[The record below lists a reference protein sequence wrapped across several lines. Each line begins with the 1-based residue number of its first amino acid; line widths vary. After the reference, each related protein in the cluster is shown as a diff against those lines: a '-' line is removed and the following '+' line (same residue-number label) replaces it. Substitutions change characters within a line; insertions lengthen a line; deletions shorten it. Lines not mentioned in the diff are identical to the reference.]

1 MSLSPSLILVL
12 AMLAFGKLLSATRRL
27 PENTPEVLNALVIWL
42 LLPALV
48 IRAVSGLEFR
58 AELAVLVL
66 TPWLLAAVTLGLV
79 LGLGRLLAWPRPLVG
94 CLLLCVG
101 LGNTAFIGYPLIEA
115 ALGPAALPY
124 AVVYDQLGSF
134 LLLSTYGVAVVAWY
148 GGGERPG
155 LARMLG
161 KILRFPSFPA
171 LLFGLLPI
179 SHPEWF
185 DQLVSTLADLLV
197 PLAIFAVGF
206 QLRLVPAR
214 GTAVP
219 VTLGL
224 TLKMLL
230 MPAIALFVTRTAG
243 AEPMLAAVN
252 TLQSAMPTMIPAGAL
267 AINARLAPEVAAA
280 LVGYGVLIAVF
291 WVPLLGKFFS

>member
-12 AMLAFGKLLSATRRL
+12 AMLAFGKLLAYTRRL

-48 IRAVSGLEFR
+48 IRAVAGLEFR
-58 AELAVLVL
+58 SELAVLVL
-66 TPWLLAAVTLGLV
+66 TPWLLAAVTVGVV
-79 LGLGRLLAWPRPLVG
+79 LGLGRVLAWPRPLVG

-101 LGNTAFIGYPLIEA
+101 LGNTAFVGYPMIEA
-115 ALGPAALPY
+115 ALGPEALPF

-134 LLLSTYGVAVVAWY
+134 LLLSTYGVAVVAWF

-155 LARMLG
+155 VGQMLR
-161 KILRFPSFPA
+161 KIVLFPSFPA

-179 SHPEWF
+179 THPEWF
-185 DQLVSTLADLLV
+185 DQLVGTLADLLV

-214 GTAVP
+214 GTALP

-224 TLKMLL
+224 VLKMLL
-230 MPAIALFVTRTAG
+230 MPAIALGVARAAG
-243 AEPMLAAVN
+243 VHSMIIAVN
-252 TLQSAMPTMIPAGAL
+252 TLQAAMPAMITAGAL
-267 AINARLAPEVAAA
+267 AINARLAPDVATA

-291 WVPLLGKFFS
+291 WVPLLGKIIG

>member
-1 MSLSPSLILVL
+1 MSPSLILVL
-12 AMLAFGKLLSATRRL
+12 AMLAFGKLLAYTRRL

-48 IRAVSGLEFR
+48 IRAVGGLQFR

-66 TPWLLAAVTLGLV
+66 TPWLLAALAVGLV
-79 LGLGRLLAWPRPLVG
+79 FGLGRLLAWPRPLVG

-115 ALGPAALPY
+115 ALGAAALPY

-134 LLLSTYGVAVVAWY
+134 LLLSTFGVAVVAWY

-155 LARMLG
+155 IRQMLR
-161 KILRFPSFPA
+161 KIVLFPSFPA

-179 SHPEWF
+179 SHPDWF
-185 DQLVSTLADLLV
+185 DQLIGTLADLLV

-206 QLRLVPAR
+206 QLRLVPAP

-219 VTLGL
+219 VTIGLG
-224 TLKMLL
+224 LKMLL
-230 MPAIALFVTRTAG
+230 LPAVALAAARVAG
-243 AEPMLAAVN
+243 VEPMIVAVN
-252 TLQSAMPTMIPAGAL
+252 TLQSAMPTMITAGAL
-267 AINARLAPEVAAA
+267 AINARLAPEVATA

-291 WVPLLGKFFS
+291 WIPLLGKLIG

>member
-1 MSLSPSLILVL
+1 MTLAPSLILVL
-12 AMLAFGKLLSATRRL
+12 AMLAFGKLLALTRRL

-48 IRAVSGLEFR
+48 IRAVAGLEFR
-58 AELAVLVL
+58 AELIVLVL
-66 TPWLLAAVTLGLV
+66 TPWVLVAITIGVVTE
-79 LGLGRLLAWPRPLVG
+79 LGRRLRWPRPLIG

-115 ALGPAALPY
+115 VLGKTALPY

-134 LLLSTYGVAVVAWY
+134 LLLSTFGLLVVAWY
-148 GGGERPG
+148 GGGTQPS
-155 LARMLG
+155 LAQMLR
-161 KILRFPSFPA
+161 KIALFPAFPA

-179 SHPEWF
+179 AHPLWF
-185 DQLVSTLADLLV
+185 DQLIGALADLLV

-206 QLRLVPAR
+206 QLRLLPAR

-219 VTLGL
+219 VVIGLG
-224 TLKMLL
+224 LKMLL
-230 MPAIALFVTRTAG
+230 LPLIGFALARLAG
-243 AEPMLAAVN
+243 VDSMIVAVN
-252 TLQSAMPTMIPAGAL
+252 TLQSAMPTMITAGAL
-267 AINARLAPEVAAA
+267 ASSARLAPEVATA

-291 WVPLLGKFFS
+291 WIPLLGSFFG